1 MSNEAAD
8 PHTIFTGSQATAS
21 LIAWIDRMLMDLRDG
36 RVNDARE
43 ALQGEAWRTSR
54 IEDGIP
60 RPILEQARDALATAA
75 EALSLHQPDLAAAET
90 ALLMARSRFLPG
102 G

>member
-8 PHTIFTGSQATAS
+8 PHTTFTGSQATAS
-21 LIAWIDRMLMDLRDG
+21 LIAWIDRVLMDLRDG
-36 RVNDARE
+36 RINDARE
-43 ALQGEAWRTSR
+43 ALQGETWRTGR

-60 RPILEQARDALATAA
+60 RPILEQARDTLHDAA
-75 EALSLHQPDLAAAET
+75 EAVSRDQPDVAAAET

>member
-1 MSNEAAD
+1 MSNDAAD

-21 LIAWIDRMLMDLRDG
+21 LIGWIDRVLVDLRDG

-43 ALQGEAWRTSR
+43 ALRGETWRTGR

-60 RPILEQARDALATAA
+60 RPILEQARDTFTDAAHALSRGQPDVGAA
-75 EALSLHQPDLAAAET
+75 EE

>member
-21 LIAWIDRMLMDLRDG
+21 LIGWIDRVLVDLRDG
-36 RVNDARE
+36 RINDARE
-43 ALQGEAWRTSR
+43 ALAGETWRTDR

-60 RPILEQARDALATAA
+60 RPILEQARDRLTAA
-75 EALSLHQPDLAAAET
+75 GHALSADRPELADAEE